1 MSKLPPLTAA
11 FDRGPTRYFHGRET
25 IRRSFK
31 NLLDR
36 AYASKTGTTFLIHGA
51 PGAGKSALLHECEKI
66 AEAAE
71 WQAAIIDPPNLWEVD
86 SLRES
91 LGLRKKFSFRAGE
104 AGFSIFGFASA
115 KVSTDKS
122 MQTVKRLLQK
132 GEKPLL
138 LILDE
143 AQRLGATN
151 APEGP
156 QKIIA
161 STILNAIHNGQ
172 LNKPVVLLAAGLNPT
187 LTAFQTLDISRFSRD
202 CAVELGALSKESERL
217 VIEDWI
223 KKEGR
228 CKGDPTVWVDAIARE
243 TYGWPQHIQCY
254 AGLASEYLQANS
266 GVMTPDGLS
275 SVLEAGHED
284 REKYYEGRL
293 VRFRPDEIGC
303 LATSIAEVSPGK
315 TMDYL
320 DIIHPMARKYG
331 DDQAKEL
338 FEMFEE
344 KGILEKTKTGYI
356 VSIPSMHTWLKE
368 TYTQEKIEMPR
379 ETQKVRAEHSRGLG
393 FER

>member
-1 MSKLPPLTAA
+1 MSAPFQSNFIP
-11 FDRGPTRYFHGRET
+11 DRGHAKYFHGRT
-25 IRRSFK
+25 KILGDFQGVLRYSFQ
-31 NLLDR
+31 N
-36 AYASKTGTTFLIHGA
+36 TWGTTFLIHGA
-51 PGAGKSALLHECEKI
+51 PGAGKSALLYECERI
-66 AEAAE
+66 AKAAN
-71 WQAAIIDPPNLWEVD
+71 WKVAVIDPPALWEVD
-86 SLRES
+86 SLVDS
-91 LGLRKKFSFRAGE
+91 LDLRKELNIKAGE
-104 AGFSIFGFASA
+104 IGVSIPGFASA
-115 KVSTDKS
+115 KVSADTS
-122 MQTVKRLLQK
+122 TQTVKRLLQK

-143 AQRLGATN
+143 AQTLIDVSIPGS
-151 APEGP
+151 P

-161 STILNAIHNGQ
+161 SSILNAIHNGQ

-228 CKGDPTVWVDAIARE
+228 SKGDPTVWVDAIARE

-254 AGLASEYLQANS
+254 AGLASEYLQAND

-293 VRFRPDEIGC
+293 VRFRPDEIRC
-303 LATSIAEVSPGK
+303 LATSMAEVSPGK

-344 KGILEKTKTGYI
+344 KGILEKTKAGYI

-379 ETQKVRAEHSRGLG
+379 ETQKVRAEHSRGSG